1 MTAQTS
7 NKRYAYLVLDVV
19 IDDKGL
25 ESAAGY
31 ECGFAEGEI
40 LVRED
45 NPGLGGHEFT
55 FEDGPLTLHLTVVYI
70 GQGTTAADGEL
81 AFDYATSRLL
91 QLCKI
96 AWEKEQ
102 FLDKMIHSTLDK
114 VKEVVED
121 AFAKD
126 FFEGSMNDIFKA
138 IDSLEKELVK

>member
-1 MTAQTS
+1 MGAKTS

-31 ECGFAEGEI
+31 ECAFSEGEV

-45 NPGLGGHEFT
+45 NPGLGGHDFT
-55 FEDGPLTLHLTVVYI
+55 FDDGPLTIHLTCIYV
-70 GQGTTAADGEL
+70 GTGTTDADGDVT
-81 AFDYATSRLL
+81 FDYATSRLL

-102 FLDKMIHSTLDK
+102 FLNRMIHETLDK
-114 VKEVVED
+114 
-121 AFAKD
+121 AKAVIEEALMGNHFD
-126 FFEGSMNDIFKA
+126 GSMEDVVKS
-138 IDSLEKELVK
+138 IDTLEKELVK